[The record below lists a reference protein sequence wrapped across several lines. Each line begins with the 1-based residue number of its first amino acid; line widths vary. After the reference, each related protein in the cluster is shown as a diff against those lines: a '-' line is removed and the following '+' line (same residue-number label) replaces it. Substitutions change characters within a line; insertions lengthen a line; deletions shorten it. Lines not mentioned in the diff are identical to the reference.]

1 MGRALVNKGSNN
13 GPMTSLEVI
22 AEKLQENRKIQ
33 FEDIL
38 RVSGSSAIAK
48 DQYGITNVNDENIAS
63 SLIFKS
69 LNKAKIDNNELIK
82 AIDVN
87 VTELKPDIP
96 QSVKDLIPK
105 PLYDE
110 QVTLNAD
117 LTKQVETL
125 NTKVEALNTEV
136 TNLKSQ
142 VDTEINN
149 RLNIEQAN
157 DALTNQLSALSKT
170 VDDFSK
176 QIQSSVQ
183 KSVDESILRASL
195 QAQNVGYKAQIEALI
210 KQIDSLN
217 SIIEGLQAQLGAVQ
231 QQQAIQSSTQNLA
244 FASGGDAIN
253 DVLVAKFEP
262 KLQDFACQG
271 AINNKNGHCRWEGG
285 QTLEITNNDKL
296 PVEVTIIIGNP
307 GGQNWL
313 VANPVNYK
321 LDAGKT
327 QKIGFGINS
336 RGCSYGKRDRSTS
349 YDGKITINVKRADGS
364 AKSKEY
370 KTAIRILHPK
380 SYD

>member
-1 MGRALVNKGSNN
+1 MAL
-13 GPMTSLEVI
+13 TSLEVI
-22 AEKLQENRKIQ
+22 AEKLQESRKIQ

-48 DQYGITNVNDENIAS
+48 DQYGITTVDETNVAT
-63 SLIFKS
+63 SLVFKS
-69 LNKAKIDNNELIK
+69 LNKPKVDVNELIK
-82 AIDVN
+82 AIDVE
-87 VTELKPDIP
+87 VSELKPDIP
-96 QSVKDLIPK
+96 ESVRDLIPK

-117 LTKQVETL
+117 LTNQITGLNIQIDTLNSTINELQSQVETE
-125 NTKVEALNTEV
+125 T
-136 TNLKSQ
+136 
-142 VDTEINN
+142 NN
-149 RLNIEQAN
+149 RLNIEQTN
-157 DALTNQLSALSKT
+157 DALSNQLNTLTGT
-170 VDDFSK
+170 VEDFTK
-176 QIQSSVQ
+176 QIQSAIQ

-296 PVEVTIIIGNP
+296 PVEVTLVIGNP

-313 VANPVNYK
+313 VAKPVDYK
-321 LDAGKT
+321 LDPGKT
-327 QKIGFGINS
+327 HKIGFGINVG
-336 RGCSYGKRDRSTS
+336 GCSYGKRDSSTS
-349 YDGKITINVKRADGS
+349 YEGKITINVKRADGS

-370 KTAIRILHPK
+370 KTSIRILHPR

>member
-1 MGRALVNKGSNN
+1 MAL
-13 GPMTSLEVI
+13 TSLEVI

-48 DQYGITNVNDENIAS
+48 DQYGITTVDETNVAT
-63 SLIFKS
+63 SLVFKS
-69 LNKAKIDNNELIK
+69 LNKPKVDVNELIK
-82 AIDVN
+82 AIDVE
-87 VTELKPDIP
+87 VSELKPDIP
-96 QSVKDLIPK
+96 ESVRDLIPK

-117 LTKQVETL
+117 LTNQITGLNIQIDTLNSTINELQSQVETE
-125 NTKVEALNTEV
+125 T
-136 TNLKSQ
+136 
-142 VDTEINN
+142 NN
-149 RLNIEQAN
+149 RLNIEQTN
-157 DALTNQLSALSKT
+157 DALSNQLNTLTGT
-170 VDDFSK
+170 VEDFTK
-176 QIQSSVQ
+176 QIQSAIQ

-262 KLQDFACQG
+262 KSQDVACQG
-271 AINNKNGHCRWEGG
+271 AINNKNGHCRWEAGRY
-285 QTLEITNNDKL
+285 LEITNNDKL
-296 PVEVTIIIGNP
+296 PVEVTIGIENP

-313 VANPVNYK
+313 VAKPVNYK
-321 LDAGKT
+321 LDSGKT
-327 QKIGFGINS
+327 HKIEFGIDAG
-336 RGCSYGKRDRSTS
+336 RCSYSKNDKSTN
-349 YDGKITINVKRADGS
+349 YTGKITINVKRADGS

-370 KTAIRILHPK
+370 KTTIRILHK
-380 SYD
+380 NSYD